1 MVQIRI
7 TNISGGT
14 YPINVWISD
23 VYGNNEVLVDTISS
37 SVPPVDYI
45 YLPPIFDNAPAIM
58 IKIVDALN
66 CEKFKVY
73 DCRFGCGFE
82 IQIVELS

>member
-1 MVQIRI
+1 
-7 TNISGGT
+7 
-14 YPINVWISD
+14 
-23 VYGNNEVLVDTISS
+23 
-37 SVPPVDYI
+37 
-45 YLPPIFDNAPAIM
+45 M